1 MQKSSEKAKNN
12 STNSLKMKSKYARIH
27 LQGKVKGE
35 KTLEVQLTSTKN
47 VTVLDEII
55 DNASELPL
63 ESQDWLLMM
72 AKSMRYTRDCIVSKN
87 EAESPATSHRMSP

>member
-1 MQKSSEKAKNN
+1 M
-12 STNSLKMKSKYARIH
+12 
-27 LQGKVKGE
+27 
-35 KTLEVQLTSTKN
+35 QLTSTKD

-72 AKSMRYTRDCIVSKN
+72 AKSMRYTRDCIVRKN
-87 EAESPATSHRMSP
+87 KAEPQATSNSNRRST

>member
-1 MQKSSEKAKNN
+1 M
-12 STNSLKMKSKYARIH
+12 
-27 LQGKVKGE
+27 
-35 KTLEVQLTSTKN
+35 
-47 VTVLDEII
+47 DEII

-87 EAESPATSHRMSP
+87 EAEPPVAGHRVST

>member
-1 MQKSSEKAKNN
+1 MG
-12 STNSLKMKSKYARIH
+12 M
-27 LQGKVKGE
+27 
-35 KTLEVQLTSTKN
+35 QLTSTKN
-47 VTVLDEII
+47 GTILDEII

-87 EAESPATSHRMSP
+87 EAEPPVTSHRVST